1 MVQFFDFIK
10 SIGLIISNLITMVQ
24 SLIGTLIA
32 GGTQFLLLQNV
43 IPGPAQ
49 WFVVL
54 CLAVPVV
61 FIIIDIIRDIF

>member
-1 MVQFFDFIK
+1 MAQFFDFIK
-10 SIGLIISNLITMVQ
+10 SIGLIISNLITMII
-24 SLIGTLIA
+24 SLTSTLIA
-32 GGTQFLLLQNV
+32 GGTEFLLFQNI

-61 FIIIDIIRDIF
+61 FIIIDILRDLF